1 MTFILT
7 LFFGHLCFLFQMT
20 EVPYPKEEIKVLRS
34 SSGID
39 VTYLTDAA
47 LHRQIYQNAMSRTLA
62 AD

>member
-20 EVPYPKEEIKVLRS
+20 EVLYPKEEIKVLRS

-47 LHRQIYQNAMSRTLA
+47 LHRQIYQNATSRTLA